1 MKGREYMGTKDNTDT
16 YVDIL
21 VTSLRKK
28 VVLLEKVEKVIT
40 EQEKELKLPN
50 PDIDHLDEIQK
61 QIEELVIELEQAED
75 GFENIYNRVK
85 DAMDADRYK
94 YKSKI
99 QEMQGYIRTITDKTV
114 KIKAQEVRNQRY
126 MEFFLENKKR
136 EIKQFRSGN
145 RSVAKYNQHTAN
157 SAMGQSYFLN
167 SKK

>member
-1 MKGREYMGTKDNTDT
+1 MGTKDNTDT

-75 GFENIYNRVK
+75 GFENIYNRDLVVL
-85 DAMDADRYK
+85 
-94 YKSKI
+94 I
-99 QEMQGYIRTITDKTV
+99 LFPV
-114 KIKAQEVRNQRY
+114 
-126 MEFFLENKKR
+126 L
-136 EIKQFRSGN
+136 
-145 RSVAKYNQHTAN
+145 
-157 SAMGQSYFLN
+157 
-167 SKK
+167 